1 MTDSTAYTVLRVER
15 VKRGDLAGMGH
26 HHARTHSATDEHI
39 DRSRSSLNRVLIGS
53 GDPATDVRQIAEQ
66 YRQAKKAKDPADD
79 TIATEMILTAAAS
92 YFDRDFAG
100 WQSDT
105 DKLQPWLNAQIDF
118 LREHEHK
125 IGIAASATLHV
136 DELAPHLHVALVPIT
151 DVRIKNRFADRTE
164 KRISH
169 SALFSDDRRTIAQ
182 AQARGTTAT
191 DTKLGRLQTLYAD
204 YLQKRGLDIERGI
217 PKSHRKHVKPKD
229 WRNAI
234 AQDVPTPTPPAIKK
248 PKPVEHIRDA
258 IDVLT
263 RGKKAKILTQYDTAI
278 NAFIGTTSTGLAAIK
293 AKDTQIAALKTQTE
307 QQQQEITMLKKE
319 LRTLTDKQREM
330 AQELAKDK
338 ELLKEYRQITQYEL
352 IQKKAATWP
361 DIDEF
366 TAQSGRSKFNA
377 IDFIRYREQCDFQTA
392 VLTLAETFSSERIA
406 AQIAS
411 DKVREVVPAA
421 FQKADKEAA
430 AAKAALDK
438 LDEEPAKKIKPRAQT
453 KSDRVKAAA
462 IKRQTDAIGAERY
475 RVTLMHNSPDQPT
488 INLGKPRDSNDS
500 ERFYTAQDLIEL
512 IPTLA
517 YRNARGYNVFITP
530 MPDERTRF
538 ILLDDIRDI
547 ERAKEYAPA
556 LILHSSPNSQQALY
570 KVSGELPEAE
580 TRAFFN
586 NLNREIGDEKIT
598 GLIHPMRLAGFTNR
612 KPKHAKN
619 GQFPFITIDYTS
631 DTRSERAEQE
641 IRGLQKEKATDTQ
654 RTIKTYSMRR
664 VAQNTAQTA
673 ADWYKEQVEK
683 WGEKADYSKIDR
695 GLAETLAAAGLSED
709 EAQSVLLQTS
719 PNIEERHH
727 DLEKYINS
735 KTKDLNFSEEKSTDR
750 TTHRLKV

>member
-15 VKRGDLAGMGH
+15 VKRSDLAGMGH
-26 HHARTHSATDEHI
+26 HHARTHAATDEHI
-39 DRSRSSLNRVLIGS
+39 DRTRSGLNRTLIGT
-53 GDPATDVRQIAEQ
+53 GDPAADVRQIAEQ

-79 TIATEMILTAAAS
+79 TVATEMILTAAAS

-105 DKLQPWLNAQIDF
+105 DKLKPWLDAQLDF

-204 YLQKRGLDIERGI
+204 YLQKNGLDIERGI
-217 PKSHRKHVKPKD
+217 PKSHRKHIKPKD

-234 AQDVPTPTPPAIKK
+234 AQNVPTPAPPTIKK
-248 PKPVEHIRDA
+248 PKPVENIRDA
-258 IDVLT
+258 IDVLA
-263 RGKKAKILTQYDTAI
+263 RGKNAAIFTQYDA
-278 NAFIGTTSTGLAAIK
+278 AIGTFISTTKSDLAAIK
-293 AKDTQIAALKTQTE
+293 AKDEQIAALKTLTE
-307 QQQQEITMLKKE
+307 QQKQENAMLKKE
-319 LRTLTDKQREM
+319 LRTLTDKQKEM

-352 IQKKAATWP
+352 IQKKAADWP
-361 DIDEF
+361 DIDAF

-438 LDEEPAKKIKPRAQT
+438 LDEEPTTKIRPRAQT
-453 KSDRVKAAA
+453 KSDKVKAAA
-462 IKRQTDAIGAERY
+462 IQRQTDAIGAERY
-475 RVTLMHNSPDQPT
+475 RVTLMHNDPAQPT

-556 LILHSSPNSQQALY
+556 LILHSSPQSQQALY

-619 GQFPFITIDYTS
+619 GQFPFITIDYAS

-641 IRGLQKEKATDTQ
+641 IRTLQKEKATDTQ

-664 VAQNTAQTA
+664 VAQNTASTA

-683 WGEKADYSKIDR
+683 WGEKADFSKIDR
-695 GLAETLAAAGLSED
+695 GLAETLSAAGLSED
-709 EAQSVLLQTS
+709 EAKSVLLQTS
-719 PNIEERHH
+719 PNIEERHPN
-727 DLEKYINS
+727 LEKYITS
-735 KTKDLNFSEEKSTDR
+735 KTAGLEFTEEKSV
-750 TTHRLKV
+750 HKSGRLKL